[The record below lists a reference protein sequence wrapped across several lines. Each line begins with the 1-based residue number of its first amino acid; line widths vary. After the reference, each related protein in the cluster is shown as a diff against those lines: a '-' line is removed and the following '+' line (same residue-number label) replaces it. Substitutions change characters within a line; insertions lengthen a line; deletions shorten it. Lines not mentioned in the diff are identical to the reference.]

1 MMLNA
6 TFNNIK
12 GISWRSVLLIK
23 TPEYSQKNN
32 DLYTVIVLHRT
43 SLSTHIF
50 FTNKTYRH

>member
-1 MMLNA
+1 MLNA

-23 TPEYSQKNN
+23 EPEYSQKIN

>member
-23 TPEYSQKNN
+23 EPEYSEKIT
-32 DLYTVIVLHRT
+32 DLYTVIMLPRT
-43 SLSTHIF
+43 SLCTHVF